1 MIQILSK
8 SQLKLYFDYNNRYR
22 LVKIEANKYIKYK
35 NYEIGYLQSSVFEKV
50 PDYGELGEG
59 ITISK
64 YIFGE
69 HQLIVGWAFNA
80 EKQKLYINMD
90 IYMDQHNLIGAI
102 MGVNGEKE
110 MTQEL
115 AEQLYKDFH
124 EISITD
130 LKKINK

>member
-1 MIQILSK
+1 M
-8 SQLKLYFDYNNRYR
+8 
-22 LVKIEANKYIKYK
+22 
-35 NYEIGYLQSSVFEKV
+35 
-50 PDYGELGEG
+50 GEG